1 MKHSTVHLK
10 EYFPALGADNADP
23 TLTLYLPDNLE
34 SMGRQDQQRPGILI
48 CPGGGYQLCSDR
60 ESEMVALQFLCK
72 GYCAFVLN
80 YSVWPHGFP
89 TQIREVAG
97 AVELLHRNADIWH
110 CDSNRLGIL
119 GFSAGAHLA
128 AHYSNCFDCDEIR
141 QVFPESKPVQ
151 ASVLCYPVITADPS
165 FRHTGSIQRLSGHE
179 NITQEDIQC
188 FSLENKV
195 TERTPPTFLWH
206 TSQDGTVPVKNSLV
220 YAQAL
225 AEKKIPFALH
235 IYPFGGHG
243 LSTVTRDTND
253 SIEPKVAM
261 AADWIPALWK
271 WLEFNL

>member
-1 MKHSTVHLK
+1 MKHEVIYLK
-10 EYFPALGADNADP
+10 DRFPFLGEEGRNPSVA
-23 TLTLYLPDNLE
+23 LYLPSPMQEMNWTD
-34 SMGRQDQQRPGILI
+34 RKRPCLVI
-48 CPGGGYQLCSDR
+48 CPGGGYGMVSQR
-60 ESEMVALQFLCK
+60 EGEPIAFHFLPL
-72 GYCAFVLN
+72 GYNVFVIQ
-80 YSVWPHGFP
+80 YSVAPHRFP
-89 TQIREVAG
+89 NQLREVA
-97 AVELLHRNADIWH
+97 AVMELIYENAEQWH
-110 CDSNRLGIL
+110 CDTSRVAIL
-119 GFSAGAHLA
+119 GFSAGGYLA
-128 AHYSNCFDCDEIR
+128 AHYSTCYDIPEVR
-141 QVFPESKPVQ
+141 EVFPESKPVQ

-206 TSQDGTVPVKNSLV
+206 TSQDGAVPVKNSLV